1 MQLSLSNSVRRYRS
15 LQTHKIT
22 SLPIVILMPH
32 SSCNCR
38 CVMCDIW
45 KGNAN
50 RKQLTID
57 DIASLLESFKQL
69 HTRQVV
75 MSGGEALLNENFF
88 SLCKLLRENHISVT
102 LLSTGLLLKKNAPD
116 ILKYVKE
123 VIVSLDGD
131 ESTHDAIR
139 SIDGAFLKL
148 KEGVQYLK
156 QLDPSFRIT
165 GRSVI
170 QRLNFRNWSLIVEAA
185 KEIGLDA
192 ISFLPADVSSQAF
205 NREKPWEKDHV
216 MNVAIQPEELDDLQS
231 IINQLIKN
239 HAENFNNHL
248 ITESPSKIQ
257 KIHQYYSAVH
267 GLNDFPSK
275 KCNAPWVSAVVEA
288 DGVVKPCFFHNA
300 TGNFRTDSLTDILNS
315 ETAIDF
321 RRSLDVDED
330 PICKRCVCSLNLPFY
345 KDPA

>member
-15 LQTHKIT
+15 LQTHRIT
-22 SLPIVILMPH
+22 SLPIAILMPH

-50 RKQLTID
+50 RKQLTIE
-57 DIASLLESFKQL
+57 DISSLLDSFKQL

-88 SLCKLLRENHISVT
+88 TLCKLLRENHISVT
-102 LLSTGLLLKKNAPD
+102 LLSTGLLLKKNAAD

-139 SIDGAFLKL
+139 SIDGAFRKL
-148 KEGVQYLK
+148 KEGVQYLR

-170 QRLNFRNWSLIVEAA
+170 QRLNFRNWPLIIDAA
-185 KEIGLDA
+185 KEIGLDS
-192 ISFLPADVSSQAF
+192 ISFLPADISSQAF
-205 NREKPWEKDHV
+205 NRENPWEKDHV
-216 MNVAIQPEELDDLQS
+216 MNVAIQPGELNDLQF
-231 IINQLIKN
+231 IIDNLIEN
-239 HAENFNNHL
+239 YAEDFNNRF
-248 ITESPSKIQ
+248 ISEPQSKIQ

-267 GLNDFPSK
+267 GLNDFPIK

-288 DGVVKPCFFHNA
+288 DGAIKPCFFHNT
-300 TGNFRTDSLTDILNS
+300 TGNIRTDSLKNILNS
-315 ETAIDF
+315 DNSIDF
-321 RRSLDVDED
+321 RCKLNIDED